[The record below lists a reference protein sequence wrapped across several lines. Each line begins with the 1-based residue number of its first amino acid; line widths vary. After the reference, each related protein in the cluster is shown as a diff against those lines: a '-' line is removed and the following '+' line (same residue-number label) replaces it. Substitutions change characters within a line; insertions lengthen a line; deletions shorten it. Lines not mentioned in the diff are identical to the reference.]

1 MSLLKDDREKYVVG
15 GIASAISKALSKK
28 LPKSKLK
35 KDLSQPTDKDFENVT
50 REEVLEYIEKIP
62 LEERLELYADPYPTL
77 KGKYEI
83 LDIDKIDFNEDVINF
98 NKLPDNYK
106 SGNNS
111 LLRAYLVKNDI
122 PEKYMGDFDAAGEF
136 RNVPFFK
143 ELENGK
149 IQITI
154 PPSKSMG
161 KKKTKTFTNPSKK
174 QIENFFEQRENK
186 NMGGILQDDNER
198 YGMKEGGPGI
208 EALREEAPDVVKR
221 MGYKNG
227 GKKISEM
234 SDEEYERQEA
244 KEMAEYEKQEA
255 EEMRIFIKENKKP
268 NETEDEFFERIAKEN
283 EEARKKRLE
292 KAEGGS
298 MMEQPMMEEPMM
310 DEPEEDMLPDD
321 EMEDEY
327 LDFILDEALDS
338 EEEDYLMSQLQDND
352 QLSMIFDKVIDVAQ
366 EFAGS
371 GPVEG
376 PGSGVSDSIPARL
389 SDGEF
394 VFTAK
399 AVEEIGADNLMAMMK
414 DAEMKA
420 DDRQGLAEGG
430 EPEEE
435 TVEMEVEKPASKQDI
450 RVVKTTVDN
459 GGKGLLDEDEISKSI
474 KSKMMLDNRT
484 GRHVQ
489 S

>member
-1 MSLLKDDREKYVVG
+1 MLEDDRKKYVMGTTEEKPEEKLLGQFKEVTDEMREKLLQNDPKTKKMVAKEFGVSMDGLEMEIRKYQEKNEDEKMYEG
-15 GIASAISKALSKK
+15 GRVQAAEGFPDLTGDKK
-28 LPKSKLK
+28 I
-35 KDLSQPTDKDFENVT
+35 T
-50 REEVLEYIEKIP
+50 
-62 LEERLELYADPYPTL
+62 YADVL
-77 KGKYEI
+77 KGRGVFQEGG
-83 LDIDKIDFNEDVINF
+83 DID
-98 NKLPDNYK
+98 
-106 SGNNS
+106 GQ
-111 LLRAYLVKNDI
+111 
-122 PEKYMGDFDAAGEF
+122 M
-136 RNVPFFK
+136 
-143 ELENGK
+143 
-149 IQITI
+149 
-154 PPSKSMG
+154 SMLMMT
-161 KKKTKTFTNPSKK
+161 KK
-174 QIENFFEQRENK
+174 
-186 NMGGILQDDNER
+186 
-198 YGMKEGGPGI
+198 
-208 EALREEAPDVVKR
+208 
-221 MGYKNG
+221 
-227 GKKISEM
+227 
-234 SDEEYERQEA
+234 
-244 KEMAEYEKQEA
+244 
-255 EEMRIFIKENKKP
+255 
-268 NETEDEFFERIAKEN
+268 
-283 EEARKKRLE
+283 
-292 KAEGGS
+292 
-298 MMEQPMMEEPMM
+298 
-310 DEPEEDMLPDD
+310 PEEDMLPDD

-399 AVEEIGADNLMAMMK
+399 AVDEIGADNLMAMMK

-420 DDRQGLAEGG
+420 DDRQGLANGG

-435 TVEMEVEKPASKQDI
+435 DTVEMPVEKPTSKQDI